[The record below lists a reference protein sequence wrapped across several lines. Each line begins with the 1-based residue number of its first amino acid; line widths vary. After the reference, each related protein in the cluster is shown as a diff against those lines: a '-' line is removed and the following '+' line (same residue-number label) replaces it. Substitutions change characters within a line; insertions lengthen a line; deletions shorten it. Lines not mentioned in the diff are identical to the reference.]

1 MACDRSPAW
10 VQRQTR
16 QTTTVKA
23 SIEDLLAIFG
33 EIFSRKVIK
42 QWVKKSK
49 VRLYWRVLTP
59 LIILWGLIY
68 QRLNIDHTCDAVISH
83 FYTGAVD
90 GLDKEDTN
98 QFPVS
103 RRLKSEST
111 SSYVQG
117 RLRMPLLVIMSAFN
131 QVRETI
137 SNWIKEADDDEAYTW
152 KSHAVRLLDG
162 TTFRL
167 QPTPDLRST
176 YGQASNG
183 KGMSH
188 WVVVKSLIACCL
200 FSQTVIAFVEG
211 GISEPAMVSQIMEQD
226 PEADSIYIGDRAF
239 GVYRVVQVAKFYGKK
254 VLVRLE
260 QRTAHKLLKE
270 SQKGSLYS
278 GQESQVIWKAE
289 PKTKVEP
296 GLEKSPLTGRII
308 YVQLRKK
315 GFRPIDLYLF
325 TNLMDPEV
333 YSINELVELYG
344 QRWEVEVDYRYIKT
358 TLEMEEFDVKT
369 VEMFRKELA
378 AGLLTYNLICAFMTK
393 AAIKAGIKPNQLSRG
408 CCWRRVRDILL
419 QGVPKWVI
427 TENILVDWLMTRLAK
442 CRLPHQ
448 PNKVKHEPRKVRRRP
463 QVFPALKGSRALAR
477 KQVLQ
482 ELQSG
487 A

>member
-1 MACDRSPAW
+1 MACDRDPSWPRRKA
-10 VQRQTR
+10 
-16 QTTTVKA
+16 TTIKI
-23 SIEDLLAIFG
+23 SISDVLTIFG
-33 EIFSRKVIK
+33 EVFSRTVIK

-68 QRLNIDHTCDAVISH
+68 QRLNSDHTCEAVISH
-83 FYTGAVD
+83 FFTGAVD

-103 RRLKSEST
+103 YRLKSEST

-137 SNWIKEADDDEAYTW
+137 LNWIREADDDDEAYTW
-152 KSHAVRLLDG
+152 KGHGVRLLDG

-188 WVVVKSLIACCL
+188 WVVVKSVIACCL
-200 FSQTVIAFVEG
+200 FSQAVIAFVEG
-211 GISEPAMVSQIMEQD
+211 GISEPAMVGQIMEQD

-260 QRTAHKLLKE
+260 QRTAHKLLKT

-278 GQESQVIWKAE
+278 GQDSQVIWKAE
-289 PKTKVEP
+289 PTTKVEP
-296 GLEKSPLTGRII
+296 GLEKYPLTGRII

-315 GFRPIDLYLF
+315 GFRPVDLYLF
-325 TNLMDPEV
+325 TNLMAPEV
-333 YSINELVELYG
+333 YSINELIELSG

-369 VEMFRKELA
+369 AEMFRKELA
-378 AGLLTYNLICAFMTK
+378 AGLLTYNLICALMTK
-393 AAIKAGIKPNQLSRG
+393 AAIKAGIRPNQLSFS
-408 CCWRRVRDILL
+408 CCWRRMRDILL
-419 QGVPKWVI
+419 QGVPQWVI
-427 TENILVDWLMTRLAK
+427 TGNLLVDWLMTRLAK

-463 QVFPALKGSRALAR
+463 QVFPALKGSRDPAR